1 MNGRLIGSA
10 AGWLEADAQACALN
24 DAVQAAIA
32 EVLAAER
39 DARDAIGRARLEV
52 NAIDESARAEARRVA
67 ERTERRARA
76 VADAFERELAR
87 RLAAID
93 AEASQLDIA
102 QPLAGEETAALQR
115 ALRAVARKLIG
126 AQP

>member
-10 AGWLEADAQACALN
+10 GAWLQADGEACALN

-39 DARDAIGRARLEV
+39 DARAAIGRARLEV
-52 NAIDESARAEARRVA
+52 NAIDENARAVARRVA

-76 VADAFERELAR
+76 VVDAFERELSR
-87 RLAAID
+87 RLAALD
-93 AEASQLDIA
+93 AEASQLDLA
-102 QPLAGEETAALQR
+102 QPLMGEETAALQR
-115 ALRAVARKLIG
+115 ALRTLARNLIG

>member
-10 AGWLEADAQACALN
+10 STWLEADAQACALN
-24 DAVQAAIA
+24 DAVQMAIA

-52 NAIDESARAEARRVA
+52 NAIDENARAVARRVA

-76 VADAFERELAR
+76 VVHAFERELSQ

-93 AEASQLDIA
+93 AEASLLDIA
-102 QPLAGEETAALQR
+102 QPLSGEETAALQR
-115 ALRAVARKLIG
+115 ALHAVARKLIG

>member
-10 AGWLEADAQACALN
+10 GRWLDGDAQACALN

-39 DARDAIGRARLEV
+39 DAREAIGRARLEV
-52 NAIDESARAEARRVA
+52 NTIDEDARAAARRVA

-76 VADAFERELAR
+76 VVHAFERELSR

-93 AEASQLDIA
+93 AEASQLGVA
-102 QPLAGEETAALQR
+102 QPLSGEETAALQQ
-115 ALRAVARKLIG
+115 ALHAVARQLIG